1 MRSEEKG
8 GDSRKEQP
16 KLLILNFS
24 LKVKVAQSVQLFET
38 PWTIYIVHGILQAR
52 ITGMGDL
59 SLLQGISPTQEFNLD
74 LLHCRWIPY
83 QLSHN
88 LRQTQDRLNLR
99 KQRNILFLEPG
110 ESWIWPCFLY
120 LYNQLNLDVS

>member
-8 GDSRKEQP
+8 GDSRREQP

-38 PWTIYIVHGILQAR
+38 PWTIYIVQGILQAR

-59 SLLQGISPTQEFNLD
+59 SLLQGISPTQEFNPD
-74 LLHCRWIPY
+74 LLHCRQILY

-88 LRQTQDRLNLR
+88 LKTNSRQTEFKKTKKYTISRTWRIMNLTMLL
-99 KQRNILFLEPG
+99 IF
-110 ESWIWPCFLY
+110 I
-120 LYNQLNLDVS
+120 

>member
-59 SLLQGISPTQEFNLD
+59 SLLQGISSTQEFNPD

-110 ESWIWPCFLY
+110 ES
-120 LYNQLNLDVS
+120 